1 VVAVAVSAARSE
13 ILAAIAA
20 ATVDVDP
27 GEAPAY
33 VWSPAPSPAVDLDL
47 LVERIRDYG
56 AVVTRVASGADVT
69 AAVTEALGR
78 HGAGRVGI
86 DPRLPADLRPDP
98 AVELVADD
106 PPLAP
111 AALACL
117 DGALTTAA
125 MAIAETGT
133 LVLDGGP
140 GQGRRALTL
149 LPDLHV
155 CVLEAAQVRST
166 VPDAISALAVC
177 TTPITFISGPSA
189 TSDIELDR
197 VEGVHGPRRLEV
209 VLVG

>member
-1 VVAVAVSAARSE
+1 VVAVAVSAARAE
-13 ILAAIAA
+13 ILAAIEA
-20 ATVDVDP
+20 ATRDVDP

-33 VWSPAPSPAVDLDL
+33 LWAPAPPPAVDLDL

-56 AVVTRVASGADVT
+56 ALLTRVAARPDIP
-69 AAVTEALGR
+69 AAVSEALGR
-78 HGAGRVGI
+78 HGARRVAI
-86 DPRLPADLRPDP
+86 DPRLAADLRPGP
-98 AVELVADD
+98 TVELVADD
-106 PPLAP
+106 PPLAT
-111 AALACL
+111 AALASL

-125 MAIAETGT
+125 LAIAETGT
-133 LVLDGGP
+133 LILDGGP

-155 CVLEAAQVRST
+155 CVLEAAQVRSN
-166 VPDAISALAVC
+166 VPDAISALAGSTAPV
-177 TTPITFISGPSA
+177 TFISGPSA